1 MAMKILYRY
10 ILKEHIGPF
19 LFAFLTIL
27 FVFTLQFITR
37 FFSRFVG
44 KGLDLFVVVELIA
57 LQIAW
62 MVVLAV
68 PMAVLIATLVA
79 FGNLTNSSEM
89 TVMRASGL
97 SLYRLIVPVL
107 LAGAFLGVLLERFN
121 NSVLPEANYHAKMLL
136 RDITRAKPSFGLT
149 ENAFSGLVDGYSIL
163 VRETGEDGDMLKGIT
178 IYETKEDDDKT
189 VITAQKGNVAFTSD
203 YHYLIL
209 TLLDGE
215 MHELRGGEKQ
225 EYRIMTFDRH
235 RYVFASTGYG
245 FERTDSD
252 EIRRGDRELSAGQLY
267 AMGIQFRERMIE
279 AAKHIGNTVEQEK
292 KTINIVSASVGS
304 QSVSGKGFSDER
316 KAAALQHVEKM
327 LARIDREIDHLDRS
341 KDMYN
346 KYMVE
351 FHKKYALS
359 FACVVFVLVGAPLG
373 VLAKRGGLG
382 LGAGLSLLLFLLYWS
397 LLIMGE
403 ELSDRGLLDPGI
415 SMWLAN
421 IVMLL
426 IGAIA
431 MFRVSGFAIGSGR

>member
-1 MAMKILYRY
+1 MKILYRY
-10 ILKEHIGPF
+10 ILKEHVGPF

-27 FVFTLQFITR
+27 FVLTLQFITR
-37 FFSRFVG
+37 FFDRFVG
-44 KGLDLFVVVELIA
+44 KGLGLFVVSELIV

-68 PMAVLIATLVA
+68 PMAVLVATLVA

-89 TVMRASGL
+89 TVMRAGGL
-97 SLYRLIVPVL
+97 SLYRLIIPVL
-107 LAGAFLGVLLERFN
+107 LAGALLTVLLERFN
-121 NSVLPEANYHAKMLL
+121 NIVLPEANYHAKLLL

-163 VRETGEDGDMLKGIT
+163 ARETGEDADTLKGIT
-178 IYETKEDDDKT
+178 IYETKEDEDKT
-189 VITAQKGNVAFTSD
+189 VISAEKGSIAFTAD

-209 TLLDGE
+209 TLLNGE
-215 MHELRGGEKQ
+215 MHELRKGEKE
-225 EYRIMTFDRH
+225 EYRIMTFDKL

-245 FERTDSD
+245 FERTEGD

-267 AMGIQFRERMIE
+267 AMGKQFQKRMHD
-279 AAKHIGNTVEQEK
+279 AVRHIGSTVEREQEK
-292 KTINIVSASVGS
+292 INRAVASSEPV
-304 QSVSGKGFSDER
+304 SVSGVRYTDER
-316 KAAALQHVEKM
+316 KELALQRLEGT
-327 LARIDREIDHLDRS
+327 LERIDREIEHMERS
-341 KDMYN
+341 SDMYN

-359 FACVVFVLVGAPLG
+359 FACIVFVLVGAPLG
-373 VLAKRGGLG
+373 VLAKRGGFG
-382 LGAGLSLLLFLLYWS
+382 VGAGLSLIFFVLYWS

-403 ELSDRGLLDPGI
+403 KLSDRGLLDPGI

-426 IGAIA
+426 IGLIA
-431 MFRVSGFAIGSGR
+431 LFRVSGLVIGSGR

>member
-1 MAMKILYRY
+1 MKILYRY
-10 ILKEHIGPF
+10 ILKEHTGPF
-19 LFAFLTIL
+19 LFAVLTIL
-27 FVFTLQFITR
+27 FVFILQFVTR
-37 FFSRFVG
+37 FFDRFVG
-44 KGLDLFVVVELIA
+44 KGLAFSVVAELII
-57 LQIAW
+57 LQISW

-89 TVMRASGL
+89 TVMRAGGL

-107 LAGAFLGVLLERFN
+107 LAGMGLTVLMERFN
-121 NSVLPEANYHAKMLL
+121 NIVLPEANYQAKMLL

-149 ENAFSGLVDGYSIL
+149 ENTFSGLVDGYSIL
-163 VRETGEDGDMLKGIT
+163 VRETGEDGDTLKGIT

-189 VITAQKGNVAFTSD
+189 VITAERGNVAFTSD

-209 TLLDGE
+209 TLFDGQ
-215 MHELRGGEKQ
+215 MHELRSGEQQ
-225 EYRIMTFDRH
+225 EYRIMTFDKH
-235 RYVFASTGYG
+235 RFVFASTGYG
-245 FERTDSD
+245 FERTDGD

-267 AMGIQFRERMIE
+267 AMGVQFRQRTHE
-279 AAKHIGNTVEQEK
+279 AAKHIGSTVEREREAVN
-292 KTINIVSASVGS
+292 TLSAAAGSRADTRTGVSEAGKAS
-304 QSVSGKGFSDER
+304 
-316 KAAALQHVEKM
+316 ALQHVEKM

-341 KDMYN
+341 EDMYN

-359 FACVVFVLVGAPLG
+359 FACVVFVIVGAPLG

-382 LGAGLSLLLFLLYWS
+382 LGAGLSLLFFVLYWS

-403 ELSDRGLLDPGI
+403 KLSDRGLLDPGI

-426 IGAIA
+426 IGAVA
-431 MFRVSGFAIGSGR
+431 MFRVSGFSVGSGR